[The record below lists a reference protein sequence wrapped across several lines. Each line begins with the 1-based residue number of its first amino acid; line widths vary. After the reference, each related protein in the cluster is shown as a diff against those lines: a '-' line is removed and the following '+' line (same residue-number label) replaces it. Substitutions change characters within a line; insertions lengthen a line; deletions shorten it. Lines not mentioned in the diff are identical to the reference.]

1 MTLICIK
8 TMIMNENGGS
18 FMTNDIILEVKKA
31 EQNATR
37 IEKEAKDQRD
47 SMIEKASTEAKDM
60 LAKAISE
67 TRQKNKDALEKVEAE
82 GEKAI
87 QMAIQTA
94 EKEILLMKSLL
105 ADKEEKAM
113 QLILAE
119 II

>member
-1 MTLICIK
+1 
-8 TMIMNENGGS
+8 
-18 FMTNDIILEVKKA
+18 MTNDIILEVKKA

-87 QMAIQTA
+87 QMGRLSPYPFQPKCHTPILSSSLHSFHDKRRKTTVIQQH
-94 EKEILLMKSLL
+94 
-105 ADKEEKAM
+105 DHP
-113 QLILAE
+113 
-119 II
+119 

>member
-1 MTLICIK
+1 
-8 TMIMNENGGS
+8 
-18 FMTNDIILEVKKA
+18 MTNDIILEVKKA